1 MTIYCKHPSKHYCC
15 LVTSNFWR
23 TFAGSNYTISK
34 TILDINDHYTAP
46 PFGDFK
52 NRLAKNYRH
61 IGKWAKRQGITCFR
75 VYDDDMPQF
84 PLAIDVYGDCLHVAE
99 YKRKHTLNP
108 EQYADWWR
116 GCQRVCLDFFAL
128 PPEKLFVK
136 WRDRQAGIAQ
146 YEKFD
151 QRQAIFTVSEN
162 GLLFEVN
169 LSDYLDTG
177 LFLDHRPT
185 RQWVRKAAE
194 GLHVLNLFA
203 YTGAFSVYAAAGNA
217 ATVTSIDLSNTYLQW
232 AQRNMALNQYTD
244 PNRYRYVQVDVL
256 RWLRESPA
264 IPNYDLIVLDPPTF
278 SNSKRMD
285 DILEVQRDHVRLINQ
300 CLRRLRRG
308 GILYF
313 STNCRSFRLSIADID
328 VAADQ
333 IRDVTRQSIP
343 EDFRNKSI
351 HYCFKIDA

>member
-1 MTIYCKHPSKHYCC
+1 
-15 LVTSNFWR
+15 
-23 TFAGSNYTISK
+23 
-34 TILDINDHYTAP
+34 
-46 PFGDFK
+46 
-52 NRLAKNYRH
+52 
-61 IGKWAKRQGITCFR
+61 
-75 VYDDDMPQF
+75 
-84 PLAIDVYGDCLHVAE
+84 
-99 YKRKHTLNP
+99 
-108 EQYADWWR
+108 
-116 GCQRVCLDFFAL
+116 
-128 PPEKLFVK
+128 
-136 WRDRQAGIAQ
+136 
-146 YEKFD
+146 
-151 QRQAIFTVSEN
+151 
-162 GLLFEVN
+162 
-169 LSDYLDTG
+169 
-177 LFLDHRPT
+177 
-185 RQWVRKAAE
+185 
-194 GLHVLNLFA
+194 
-203 YTGAFSVYAAAGNA
+203 
-217 ATVTSIDLSNTYLQW
+217 VTSIDLSNTYLQW